1 MADVSAPTLI
11 LFIAS
16 LVIAAGVSGVLIN
29 TVTDISGAL
38 DDRGADVSKNIR
50 TDVEV
55 ISDSESGVYNATEGE
70 LTLYVKNTGTRT
82 LPATGQTFDVIV
94 DAQYRTDVTVTVV
107 DGDDDWG
114 PHGVVKV
121 VVGGLSLESGQDHRV
136 KLVVDGDEEAFR
148 FRT

>member
-29 TVTDISGAL
+29 TVTDISSAL
-38 DDRGADVSKNIR
+38 DDRGADVSSNIR
-50 TDVEV
+50 TDVEI
-55 ISDSESGVYNATEGE
+55 ISASEPNVYDATNET
-70 LTLYVKNTGTRT
+70 LTLYVKNTGTRS

-94 DAQYRTDVTVTVV
+94 DAKYQTNVTVTIA
-107 DGDDDWG
+107 DGESAWR

-121 VVGGLSLESGQDHRV
+121 VVGGLDLGTGDHRATF
-136 KLVVDGDEEAFR
+136 VVDGDEETFQ
-148 FRT
+148 FNT

>member
-29 TVTDISGAL
+29 TVTDISSAL

-50 TDVEV
+50 TDMEV
-55 ISDSESGVYNATEGE
+55 ISDSESAVYNSTSGN
-70 LTLYVKNTGTRT
+70 LTLYVKNTGTRSI
-82 LPATGQTFDVIV
+82 PATGQSFDVIV
-94 DAQYRTDVTVTVV
+94 DAQYQTDVTVTVV
-107 DGDDDWG
+107 DGETGWQ

-121 VVGGLSLESGQDHRV
+121 VVSGLSLDSGDHRA
-136 KLVVDGDEEAFR
+136 KLIVDGDEEIFQ

>member
-29 TVTDISGAL
+29 TVTDISNAL

-55 ISDSESGVYNATEGE
+55 ISESDSSVYDSGT
-70 LTLYVKNTGTRT
+70 LTVYVKNTGSRT
-82 LPATGQTFDVIV
+82 LPATAATFDVLV
-94 DAQYRTDVTVTVV
+94 DATYQTDVGVTNV
-107 DGDDDWG
+107 DGTGEEWR
-114 PHGVVKV
+114 PHGVVEV
-121 VVGGLSLESGQDHRV
+121 AITVDLAADQDHRL
-136 KLVVDGDEEAFR
+136 KLVVDGDEETFE
-148 FRT
+148 FNT